1 MPWFGAVR
9 GNVFIT
15 FQCTIVSATM
25 SWGDNN
31 TTTQQLDDFQQEVT
45 FSDKKDLLPS
55 VFIAGPCQQHLIIGI
70 AQEAD
75 HHWLVQLRDP

>member
-1 MPWFGAVR
+1 
-9 GNVFIT
+9 
-15 FQCTIVSATM
+15 M

-31 TTTQQLDDFQQEVT
+31 NTTQQLDDFEQEVT

-55 VFIAGPCQQHLIIGI
+55 VLIVGPCQQHLIIGP